1 MTDFHR
7 ERVAG
12 LAALLGGVLQ
22 AAILLAQ
29 VSSLIVILTRTTDF
43 HINWDWNIPRAY
55 HWISVS
61 PWLFFLIA
69 LLCLNWNF
77 APRLRWDRWQSTIG
91 ILFIILAIVAPEIGL
106 SFVNN
111 CEAPYLPCYLG
122 IRWLPPLLTSI
133 SVVGAILLGGYL
145 LLMCQ
150 ALIKAAFP
158 KFWTFAFLVLGVLA
172 FYNCWIALQVGAPA
186 YGFFKVDLTT
196 MILGFI
202 WATAWSFIGFVLCVK
217 SFRRGKPEMSN

>member
-1 MTDFHR
+1 MTNFHR

-12 LAALLGGVLQ
+12 LAALLGGALQ
-22 AAILLAQ
+22 AALLLAQ

-43 HINWDWNIPRAY
+43 HVNWDWNIPREY

-77 APRLRWDRWQSTIG
+77 APRLRWQRSIG
-91 ILFIILAIVAPEIGL
+91 IVFIILAIVVPEIGL

-111 CEAPYLPCYLG
+111 CVATYLPCYLG
-122 IRWLPPLLTSI
+122 ISWLPPLLTSI
-133 SVVGAILLGGYL
+133 SVGGAILLGGYL
-145 LLMCQ
+145 LMLRQ
-150 ALIKAAFP
+150 ALLKAVFP
-158 KFWTFAFLVLGVLA
+158 QFWTFAFLVLGVLA
-172 FYNCWIALQVGAPA
+172 FYNCWVALQVGAPA
-186 YGFFKVDLTT
+186 YGYFKVDLTT

-202 WATAWSFIGFVLCVK
+202 WATAWSCIGFVLCVK
-217 SFRRGKPEMSN
+217 AFRRGKPEMSS